1 MNVVRSVEYH
11 KDRLSSPMHRGAFPL
26 ITDSCLARSSLEA
39 QFCSFPGESFPMR
52 RRSQGS
58 RARRAPTVE
67 SRWRPLRRTW
77 RRLGRAPLRSA
88 LGSSPFWT
96 SCRSRAPGFPST
108 RRRMPPVARGTAG
121 SRPRARGGGTGT
133 RRAPAWSGKSARART
148 RSSPRPKSSTNGSRR
163 WRPCTSRFPRA
174 SF

>member
-11 KDRLSSPMHRGAFPL
+11 KDRLSSPMHRGAILLLSPIL
-26 ITDSCLARSSLEA
+26 MR
-39 QFCSFPGESFPMR
+39 CS
-52 RRSQGS
+52 SQGS
-58 RARRAPTVE
+58 RARRAPTVGAE

-121 SRPRARGGGTGT
+121 SRPRARGGRTGT
-133 RRAPAWSGKSARART
+133 RRAPAWSGRSARART